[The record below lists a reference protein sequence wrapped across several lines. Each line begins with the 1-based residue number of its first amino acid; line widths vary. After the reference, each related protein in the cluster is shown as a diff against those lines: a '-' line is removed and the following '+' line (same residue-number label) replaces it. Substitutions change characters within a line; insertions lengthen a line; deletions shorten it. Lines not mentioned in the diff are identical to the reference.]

1 MCFDYSPCLLF
12 IVLCL
17 DIVFLFLALIL
28 FVVLVVGALFFVLV
42 FLIYSGFLLVS
53 FDVPDLVFVLKNRM
67 ENKEHEY
74 GRTRTI
80 LIYKIIQGQTSNA
93 RIKHESRT

>member
-1 MCFDYSPCLLF
+1 
-12 IVLCL
+12 
-17 DIVFLFLALIL
+17 
-28 FVVLVVGALFFVLV
+28 
-42 FLIYSGFLLVS
+42 LVS